1 MHSAPGSEHE
11 SEFNMES
18 QDTQGSPLARQ
29 AFMKKRGI
37 EDIEYGV
44 TPGTDVGEHCET
56 PQTRFH
62 GERETSALK
71 RMRYLGHT
79 DENIGE
85 EVIVDIENCDNY
97 THNNHNINN
106 HSASQ
111 GEMMDY
117 DEGRMMNDD
126 NNSNI
131 DAAAAGSSICT
142 KHYQNHQQHQIQ
154 LDHHQQQQQQQQQR
168 PRQMQKSLLDYALC
182 GNLQHRQQQHYADP
196 MQYAAPQGAEAVR
209 TGCHLCITLV
219 AVLPAGSAAGASS
232 SSPSSSRYMGTNNS
246 NSSSTP
252 PAGLGRSA
260 AMLDNIPLGV
270 HCAFC
275 NRAVCAQ
282 TCSTPCA
289 VCAEVFCR
297 ACTTVSYAGQFTRDL
312 CIDCKMSE

>member
-11 SEFNMES
+11 SEFNTES

-29 AFMKKRGI
+29 AFVKKRSI
-37 EDIEYGV
+37 EDVEYGMV
-44 TPGTDVGEHCET
+44 PGTDVGEHCET

-97 THNNHNINN
+97 TYNNHNINN

-117 DEGRMMNDD
+117 DEGRMMMSDD
-126 NNSNI
+126 NNRNI
-131 DAAAAGSSICT
+131 DAAAAGGSVCT
-142 KHYQNHQQHQIQ
+142 KHNQNHQQHQKQ
-154 LDHHQQQQQQQQQR
+154 PQQQQPQPQQR

-219 AVLPAGSAAGASS
+219 AVLPVGSAAGAFS
-232 SSPSSSRYMGTNNS
+232 SSPSSRYIGANNNS
-246 NSSSTP
+246 TP
-252 PAGLGRSA
+252 SAGSGRCA
-260 AMLDNIPLGV
+260 AMLDNVPLGV

-289 VCAEVFCR
+289 VCAEVFCK
-297 ACTTVSYAGQFTRDL
+297 ACTTVSYAGQFSRDL